1 MELMSGENAELSSR
15 LDKILFDQA
24 KIRECIASMGAG
36 ITEDYHGEPLTIIV
50 VLQGGALF
58 MADLIREIHL
68 PLRIDSISVAS
79 YHGGTK
85 SSGVVTFLQDKL
97 PDIEGRHVLLVDDIL
112 DTGRTISAIAEKLRE
127 EGKPKSL
134 KIAVLLKKSID
145 RAVVVDADYWGF
157 EVGNEFVVGYG
168 LDYQGEY
175 RNLPVI
181 GVLKEEF
188 IAKNG

>member
-1 MELMSGENAELSSR
+1 MSGENAELSSR

-36 ITEDYHGEPLTIIV
+36 ITQDYHGEPLTIIV